1 MFFNAPQPCHTYRYI
16 RHIIQINHDMKRQ
29 LLTWLIH
36 PAVRRLDGFI
46 VTVSDN
52 VLPEGAEYDPSIVK
66 GHKCATY
73 SGIPP
78 PIPTELK
85 CTGEATGRYVYIH
98 IAYTEKMAIC
108 EIEVYGTRMYD
119 SYISKLVLYAC
130 FRVFHMYHYN
140 YFVCKNVEHLLVH
153 AYRKKLSSAPS
164 LTGISFNPSMDK

>member
-1 MFFNAPQPCHTYRYI
+1 
-16 RHIIQINHDMKRQ
+16 MKRQ

-36 PAVRRLDGFI
+36 HAVRRLDGFI

-66 GHKCATY
+66 GHKCAKY
-73 SGIPP
+73 GGIPP

-98 IAYTEKMAIC
+98 ITYTEKMAIC

-119 SYISKLVLYAC
+119 SYTLTLVVLY
-130 FRVFHMYHYN
+130 
-140 YFVCKNVEHLLVH
+140 
-153 AYRKKLSSAPS
+153 
-164 LTGISFNPSMDK
+164 